1 MAVKYAFITLI
12 ESCIDVAQHICSV
25 DHLGSPKSNGDAM
38 RRLGSH
44 GVISQ
49 ELAESMSR
57 AVGFRNVLVH
67 EYFDV
72 DDAIVLH
79 RLDDHDDLRR
89 FLEQVALWLKTQ

>member
-25 DHLGSPKSNGDAM
+25 DHLGAPNSNGDAM
-38 RRLGSH
+38 RRLGAH

-57 AVGFRNVLVH
+57 VVGFRNVLVH
-67 EYFDV
+67 AFFVV
-72 DDAIVLH
+72 DDEIVLH
-79 RLDDHDDLRR
+79 RLDEHAGLRR
-89 FLEQVALWLKTQ
+89 FLEQVAQWLKTQ